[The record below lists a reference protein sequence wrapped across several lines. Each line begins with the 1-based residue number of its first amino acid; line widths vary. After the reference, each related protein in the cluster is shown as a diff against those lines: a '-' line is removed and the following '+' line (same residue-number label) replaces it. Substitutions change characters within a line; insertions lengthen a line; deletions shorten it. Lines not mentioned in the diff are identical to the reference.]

1 MAEARNVRY
10 RTEVTKALPYI
21 HCRFPICH
29 RRNAQW
35 ARLIDIFTQF
45 CPTTKVPDRSKGMI
59 DWSRL
64 FGFSVNPA
72 EIILRGTVIYWFI
85 FLLFRLVLRRDV
97 GAIAIADVMLLV
109 LIADAAS
116 NGMSGDYDSITDG
129 CLLIATLAGWNY
141 LLDFLSFHFLSIR
154 RLVQPPP
161 LALIENG
168 KMLRKAMRQEL
179 ITTEELKSRLREQG
193 IEDLSEVK
201 IAHLEEDGEISVLR
215 YDGKEPEKPSGKSKS
230 KKTI

>member
-1 MAEARNVRY
+1 MRSELIV
-10 RTEVTKALPYI
+10 LP
-21 HCRFPICH
+21 HSLLTP
-29 RRNAQW
+29 
-35 ARLIDIFTQF
+35 TQSS
-45 CPTTKVPDRSKGMI
+45 PDLSKGMV

-85 FLLFRLVLRRDV
+85 FLLFRLILHRDV

-116 NGMSGDYDSITDG
+116 NGMSGNYDSITDG

-141 LLDFLSFHFLSIR
+141 LLDLLSFHFPAIR
-154 RLVQPPP
+154 RIVQPPP
-161 LALIENG
+161 LALIQNG
-168 KMLRKAMRQEL
+168 KIQRKAMRREL
-179 ITTEELKSRLREQG
+179 ITTEELKSKLREQG
-193 IEDLSEVK
+193 IEDFSEVK
-201 IAHLEEDGEISVLR
+201 MAHLEEDGEISILR
-215 YDGKEPEKPSGKSKS
+215 NDAREPENPPGKPKS

>member
-1 MAEARNVRY
+1 MV
-10 RTEVTKALPYI
+10 
-21 HCRFPICH
+21 
-29 RRNAQW
+29 
-35 ARLIDIFTQF
+35 
-45 CPTTKVPDRSKGMI
+45 

-85 FLLFRLVLRRDV
+85 FLLFRLILHRDV

-116 NGMSGDYDSITDG
+116 NGMSGNYDSITDG

-141 LLDFLSFHFLSIR
+141 LLDSLSFHFPAIR
-154 RLVQPPP
+154 RIVQQPP
-161 LALIENG
+161 LALVQNG
-168 KMLRKAMRQEL
+168 KIQRKAMRREL
-179 ITTEELKSRLREQG
+179 ITVEELESKLREQG
-193 IEDLSEVK
+193 IEDFREVK
-201 IAHLEEDGEISVLR
+201 IAYLEEDGEISILR
-215 YDGKEPEKPSGKSKS
+215 NDGKEPENPPGKPKS

>member
-10 RTEVTKALPYI
+10 RTEATQAISYI
-21 HCRFPICH
+21 HCRFPITVGMH
-29 RRNAQW
+29 SEFIS
-35 ARLIDIFTQF
+35 LPHSLLT
-45 CPTTKVPDRSKGMI
+45 PTPKFPDQSKGMV

-85 FLLFRLVLRRDV
+85 FLLFRLILHRDV

-116 NGMSGDYDSITDG
+116 NGMSGNYDSITDG

-141 LLDFLSFHFLSIR
+141 LLDLLSFHFPAIR
-154 RLVQPPP
+154 RIVQPPP
-161 LALIENG
+161 LALIQNG
-168 KMLRKAMRQEL
+168 KIQRKAMRREL
-179 ITTEELKSRLREQG
+179 ITVEELESKLREQG
-193 IEDLSEVK
+193 IEDLREVK
-201 IAHLEEDGEISVLR
+201 IAYLEEDGEISVLLH
-215 YDGKEPEKPSGKSKS
+215 DGRGNGTPTGQA
-230 KKTI
+230 

>member
-1 MAEARNVRY
+1 MRSELIV
-10 RTEVTKALPYI
+10 LP
-21 HCRFPICH
+21 HSLLTP
-29 RRNAQW
+29 
-35 ARLIDIFTQF
+35 TQSS
-45 CPTTKVPDRSKGMI
+45 PDLSKGMV

-85 FLLFRLVLRRDV
+85 FLLFRLILHRDV

-116 NGMSGDYDSITDG
+116 NGMSGNYDSITDG

-141 LLDFLSFHFLSIR
+141 LLDSLSFHFPAIR
-154 RLVQPPP
+154 RIVQQPP
-161 LALIENG
+161 LALVQNG
-168 KMLRKAMRQEL
+168 KIQRKAMRREL
-179 ITTEELKSRLREQG
+179 ITVEELESKLREQG
-193 IEDLSEVK
+193 IEDFREVK
-201 IAHLEEDGEISVLR
+201 IAYLEEDGEISILR
-215 YDGKEPEKPSGKSKS
+215 NDGKEPENSPGKPKS